1 MTEPEETTI
10 ADRIKYIR
18 GSLTQIEFCREL
30 GIYRN
35 TLQKWEAN
43 KGFPVFESLLKL
55 HKQFQVNIN
64 WLISG

>member
-10 ADRIKYIR
+10 ADRIKFIR

-35 TLQKWEAN
+35 TLQK
-43 KGFPVFESLLKL
+43 
-55 HKQFQVNIN
+55 
-64 WLISG
+64 